1 MINAIIDA
9 SVKNKYIVLLLLTI
23 TAVMSY
29 WAIKNTPLDAL
40 PDLTPPQVIVN
51 VKYMGQSPKIIE
63 DQIIYELSNSLLS
76 VAKAKTVR
84 AFTSFENAIVY
95 IIFEDS
101 TDMYWARDRVSE
113 VITSVS
119 KNIPKNATIKLGPD
133 ATGIGWVFE
142 YALTSKTKSLEELR
156 SIQDYLYRYALLGVS
171 GISEVASVGGHVK
184 NYEITLRND
193 ALVKYDLSVE
203 EVASAISKNNS
214 DLGGRVILENGFEH
228 IIQAKGF
235 AKNLEEIASIGIQTI
250 NSIPLTLND
259 ISDVRIVP
267 SYRSGFAE
275 LNGEG
280 EVVGGIVVV
289 RHKENAYQVIQNV
302 KEKLKSLH
310 VSDVEVVTT
319 YDRSDLI
326 TKAIDNLKR
335 ALFEESIVVL
345 AVVMLFLLHFR
356 SALVVIIVLPLTI
369 ALTFLCMKLFGL
381 ESNIMSLG
389 GIAIAIGAMVD
400 ACIVM
405 IENVHKKLLH
415 EENLTPARRIEVII
429 ASSKQVGRPIFFALI
444 LIVVSFLPI
453 FALSGQ
459 EGALFKPLA
468 FTKTFAMLIGAVL
481 SITLV
486 PILMLFFIKGGIIGE
501 EKNPINRFFIWLYQ
515 PILKFCIRFRYFA
528 IAIFLAQIGFG
539 YYIFAQ
545 QKWEFMPPLN
555 EQTFMYMPVTPFGIS
570 VDMAKEYTHKT
581 NQIIKSFSEVES
593 VFGKAGRAESATDP
607 APLSM
612 IETIIQFKPKEQWRE
627 GVSYESLMDEMEEKL
642 QVTGLVNSWTYPIRG
657 RIDMLMTG
665 IRTPVGIKLYGDN
678 DKELEEY
685 ANKIEQ
691 ILQNHPG
698 TKTVFADKANSG
710 YFLNINL
717 NAQEMAT
724 YGLAKEEVLNFI
736 DMAIGGGKVGTFFK
750 GIERY
755 PISLRL
761 EESDRKDIN
770 ALAELPIKTMY
781 GFQPLKNFATL
792 SYDVGATELKSEM
805 GKKVNFLYITL
816 KEGYSSKTYKEEG
829 NKLLSDLQLPI
840 GFYIDWAGESE
851 YLESAMERLT
861 YIMPLTLLLTFV
873 LIYLGLGSMRN
884 AVIIFLTL
892 PFAAVGGILYVNYLG
907 FHLSIAVVVG
917 FLALIGIA
925 VETAIVMIIYLEEA
939 LLHVKVRNKE
949 NIKNAIFEGAVMRV
963 RPKLMT
969 VFAILGGLLPIMYL
983 NGVGSEVMQRIAAP
997 MIGGVVSSAVLTLL
1011 IIPVIY
1017 YMVQKKEEE

>member
-214 DLGGRVILENGFEH
+214 DLGGRVILENGFEQ

-235 AKNLEEIASIGIQTI
+235 AKNLEEIASIGIKTI

-310 VSDVEVVTT
+310 VNDVEVVTT

-335 ALFEESIVVL
+335 ALLEESIVVL

-486 PILMLFFIKGGIIGE
+486 PILMLFFIKGGIISE

-581 NQIIKSFSEVES
+581 NQIIKSFPEVES

-717 NAQEMAT
+717 NAQEIAT

-829 NKLLSDLQLPI
+829 NRLLSDLQLPI

-884 AVIIFLTL
+884 AIIIFLTL
-892 PFAAVGGILYVNYLG
+892 PFAAVGGILYVNFLG

-939 LLHVKVRNKE
+939 LLHIKVRNKE
-949 NIKNAIFEGAVMRV
+949 SIKNAIFEGAVMRV

-997 MIGGVVSSAVLTLL
+997 MIGGVVSSAILTLL

-1017 YMVQKKEEE
+1017 YMVQEKEEG

>member
-193 ALVKYDLSVE
+193 ALIKYDLSVD

-214 DLGGRVILENGFEH
+214 DLGGRVILENGFEQ

-235 AKNLEEIASIGIQTI
+235 AKNLEEIASIGIKTI

-335 ALFEESIVVL
+335 ALLEESIVVL

-415 EENLTPARRIEVII
+415 EENLTPSRRVEVII

-486 PILMLFFIKGGIIGE
+486 PILMLFFIKGGIISE

-515 PILKFCIRFRYFA
+515 PILKFCIRFRYLA

-581 NQIIKSFSEVES
+581 NQIIKSFPEVES

-717 NAQEMAT
+717 NAKEMAT
-724 YGLAKEEVLNFI
+724 YGVAKEEVLNFI

-770 ALAELPIKTMY
+770 ALSELPIKTMY
-781 GFQPLKNFATL
+781 GFAPLKNFATL

-829 NKLLSDLQLPI
+829 NRLLSDLQLPI

-949 NIKNAIFEGAVMRV
+949 TIKNAIFEGAVMRV

-997 MIGGVVSSAVLTLL
+997 MIGGVVSSAILTLL

-1017 YMVQKKEEE
+1017 YMVQEKEE

>member
-1 MINAIIDA
+1 MINTIIDA

-214 DLGGRVILENGFEH
+214 DLGGRVILENGFEQ

-235 AKNLEEIASIGIQTI
+235 AKNLEEIASIGIKTT
-250 NSIPLTLND
+250 NSIPLTLKD
-259 ISDVRIVP
+259 IADVRIVP

-335 ALFEESIVVL
+335 ALLEESIVVL

-415 EENLTPARRIEVII
+415 EENLTPA
-429 ASSKQVGRPIFFALI
+429 
-444 LIVVSFLPI
+444 
-453 FALSGQ
+453 
-459 EGALFKPLA
+459 
-468 FTKTFAMLIGAVL
+468 
-481 SITLV
+481 
-486 PILMLFFIKGGIIGE
+486 
-501 EKNPINRFFIWLYQ
+501 
-515 PILKFCIRFRYFA
+515 
-528 IAIFLAQIGFG
+528 
-539 YYIFAQ
+539 
-545 QKWEFMPPLN
+545 
-555 EQTFMYMPVTPFGIS
+555 
-570 VDMAKEYTHKT
+570 
-581 NQIIKSFSEVES
+581 
-593 VFGKAGRAESATDP
+593 
-607 APLSM
+607 
-612 IETIIQFKPKEQWRE
+612 
-627 GVSYESLMDEMEEKL
+627 
-642 QVTGLVNSWTYPIRG
+642 
-657 RIDMLMTG
+657 
-665 IRTPVGIKLYGDN
+665 
-678 DKELEEY
+678 
-685 ANKIEQ
+685 
-691 ILQNHPG
+691 
-698 TKTVFADKANSG
+698 
-710 YFLNINL
+710 
-717 NAQEMAT
+717 
-724 YGLAKEEVLNFI
+724 
-736 DMAIGGGKVGTFFK
+736 
-750 GIERY
+750 
-755 PISLRL
+755 
-761 EESDRKDIN
+761 
-770 ALAELPIKTMY
+770 
-781 GFQPLKNFATL
+781 
-792 SYDVGATELKSEM
+792 
-805 GKKVNFLYITL
+805 
-816 KEGYSSKTYKEEG
+816 
-829 NKLLSDLQLPI
+829 
-840 GFYIDWAGESE
+840 
-851 YLESAMERLT
+851 
-861 YIMPLTLLLTFV
+861 
-873 LIYLGLGSMRN
+873 
-884 AVIIFLTL
+884 
-892 PFAAVGGILYVNYLG
+892 
-907 FHLSIAVVVG
+907 
-917 FLALIGIA
+917 
-925 VETAIVMIIYLEEA
+925 
-939 LLHVKVRNKE
+939 
-949 NIKNAIFEGAVMRV
+949 
-963 RPKLMT
+963 
-969 VFAILGGLLPIMYL
+969 
-983 NGVGSEVMQRIAAP
+983 
-997 MIGGVVSSAVLTLL
+997 
-1011 IIPVIY
+1011 
-1017 YMVQKKEEE
+1017 

>member
-1 MINAIIDA
+1 MINKVIDA

-235 AKNLEEIASIGIQTI
+235 AKNLEEIASIGIKTT
-250 NSIPLTLND
+250 NSIPLTLGD

-302 KEKLKSLH
+302 KEKLKTLH

-335 ALFEESIVVL
+335 ALLEESIVVL

-415 EENLTPARRIEVII
+415 EENLTPAKRIEVII

-459 EGALFKPLA
+459 EGALFKPLV

-486 PILMLFFIKGGIIGE
+486 PILMLFFIKGGIISE

-515 PILKFCIRFRYFA
+515 PLLKFCIRFRYLS

-581 NQIIKSFSEVES
+581 NQIIKSFPEVES

-781 GFQPLKNFATL
+781 GFAPLKNFATL

-829 NKLLSDLQLPI
+829 NRLLRELQLPI

-851 YLESAMERLT
+851 YLESAMERLA
-861 YIMPLTLLLTFV
+861 YIMPITLLLTFV

-1017 YMVQKKEEE
+1017 YMVQKKEE

>member
-113 VITSVS
+113 IITSVS

-235 AKNLEEIASIGIQTI
+235 AKNLEEIASIGIKTT

-335 ALFEESIVVL
+335 ALLEESIVVL

-415 EENLTPARRIEVII
+415 EENLTPQKRIEVII

-486 PILMLFFIKGGIIGE
+486 PILMLFFIKGGIISE

-515 PILKFCIRFRYFA
+515 PILKFCIRFRYLA

-581 NQIIKSFSEVES
+581 NQIIKSFPEVES

-685 ANKIEQ
+685 ANKIAQ
-691 ILQNHPG
+691 ILQNHSG

-717 NAQEMAT
+717 NAKEIAT

-770 ALAELPIKTMY
+770 ALSELPIKTMY
-781 GFQPLKNFATL
+781 GFQPLKNFVTL

-829 NKLLSDLQLPI
+829 NKLLSELQLPI

-949 NIKNAIFEGAVMRV
+949 SIKEAIFEGAVMRV

-997 MIGGVVSSAVLTLL
+997 MIGGVVSSAILTLL

-1017 YMVQKKEEE
+1017 YMVQEKEE

>member
-9 SVKNKYIVLLLLTI
+9 SVKNKYIVLLILAI

-142 YALTSKTKSLEELR
+142 YALKSKTKSLEELR

-171 GISEVASVGGHVK
+171 GVSEVASVGGHVK

-193 ALVKYDLSVE
+193 ALVKYDLSVD

-214 DLGGRVILENGFEH
+214 DLGGRVILENGFEQ

-235 AKNLEEIASIGIQTI
+235 AKTLEEIASIGIKTT
-250 NSIPLTLND
+250 NSIPLTLKD
-259 ISDVRIVP
+259 IADVRIVP

-280 EVVGGIVVV
+280 EVVGGVVVV

-302 KEKLKSLH
+302 KEKLKTLH
-310 VSDVEVVTT
+310 VNDVEVVTT

-335 ALFEESIVVL
+335 ALLEESIVVL
-345 AVVMLFLLHFR
+345 AVVMLFLLHLR

-415 EENLTPARRIEVII
+415 EENLTPQRRVEIII

-486 PILMLFFIKGGIIGE
+486 PILMIFFIKGKIISE
-501 EKNPINRFFIWLYQ
+501 EKNPINRFFILLYQ
-515 PILKFCIRFRYFA
+515 PILKFCIRFRYLA

-570 VDMAKEYTHKT
+570 VDMAKEYTQKT
-581 NQIIKSFSEVES
+581 NQIIKSFPEVES

-627 GVSYESLMDEMEEKL
+627 GVSYESLMEEMEEKL

-685 ANKIEQ
+685 ANKIAQ
-691 ILQNHPG
+691 MLQNHPG

-792 SYDVGATELKSEM
+792 NYDVGASELKSEM
-805 GKKVNFLYITL
+805 GKKVNFIYITL

-861 YIMPLTLLLTFV
+861 YIMPLTLMMTFV

-884 AVIIFLTL
+884 AFIIFLTL

-939 LLHVKVRNKE
+939 LLHVKVRTRE
-949 NIKNAIFEGAVMRV
+949 NIKAAIFEGAVMRV

-983 NGVGSEVMQRIAAP
+983 SGVGSEVMQRIAAP
-997 MIGGVVSSAVLTLL
+997 MIGGVVSSAILTLL

-1017 YMVQKKEEE
+1017 YMVQKKDEE

>member
-113 VITSVS
+113 IITSVS

-235 AKNLEEIASIGIQTI
+235 AKNLEEIASIGIKTI

-335 ALFEESIVVL
+335 ALLEESIVVL

-415 EENLTPARRIEVII
+415 EENLTPQKRIEVII

-486 PILMLFFIKGGIIGE
+486 PILMLFFIKGGIISE

-581 NQIIKSFSEVES
+581 NQIIKSFPEVES

-717 NAQEMAT
+717 NAKEMAT

-770 ALAELPIKTMY
+770 ALSELPIKTMY

-829 NKLLSDLQLPI
+829 NRLLSELQLPI

-851 YLESAMERLT
+851 YLESAMDRLA

-939 LLHVKVRNKE
+939 LLHVKVKNKE

-983 NGVGSEVMQRIAAP
+983 SGIGSEVMQRIAAP
-997 MIGGVVSSAVLTLL
+997 MIGGVVSSAILTLL

-1017 YMVQKKEEE
+1017 YMVQEKEEG

>member
-1 MINAIIDA
+1 MINKVIDA
-9 SVKNKYIVLLLLTI
+9 SVKNKYIVLLLLAI

-113 VITSVS
+113 VIASVS

-193 ALVKYDLSVE
+193 ALVKYDLSVD

-235 AKNLEEIASIGIQTI
+235 AKNLEEIASIGIKTI

-275 LNGEG
+275 LNGKG

-335 ALFEESIVVL
+335 ALLEESIVVL

-415 EENLTPARRIEVII
+415 EENLTPAKRIEVII

-453 FALSGQ
+453 FTLSGQ

-486 PILMLFFIKGGIIGE
+486 PILMLFFIKGGIISE

-581 NQIIKSFSEVES
+581 NQIIKSFPEVES

-717 NAQEMAT
+717 NAKEMAT

-997 MIGGVVSSAVLTLL
+997 MIGGVVSSAILTLL

-1017 YMVQKKEEE
+1017 YMVQEKEE

>member
-1 MINAIIDA
+1 MINKVIDA

-203 EVASAISKNNS
+203 EVTSAISKNNS

-235 AKNLEEIASIGIQTI
+235 AKNLEEIASIGIKTI

-302 KEKLKSLH
+302 KEKLKTLH

-335 ALFEESIVVL
+335 ALLEESIVVL

-415 EENLTPARRIEVII
+415 EENLTPQKRIEVII

-486 PILMLFFIKGGIIGE
+486 PILMLFFIKGGIISE

-581 NQIIKSFSEVES
+581 NQIIKSFPEVES

-717 NAQEMAT
+717 NAHEMAT

-770 ALAELPIKTMY
+770 ALSELPIKTMY

-829 NKLLSDLQLPI
+829 NKLLSELQLPI

-997 MIGGVVSSAVLTLL
+997 MIGGVVSSAILTLL

-1017 YMVQKKEEE
+1017 YMVQKKEEV